1 MVHQALAAMVEDMA
15 EAHHPAAAATRLPST
30 AVAEAAMVVDME
42 VVELP
47 AMEEQLRVGTMVPME
62 EEPTIR

>member
-1 MVHQALAAMVEDMA
+1 MVHQALAAMVVDMA
-15 EAHHPAAAATRLPST
+15 EAHHPAAATRLPNT